1 MDFAEAAVMN
11 AAFTR
16 TENGAVARNTTG
28 DARLDFFGSAGSLR
42 SADKRRARTASAG
55 SSRTAHEMARI
66 TRLFSEAYRED
77 PLFATKIVFYARDVR
92 GGLGERQT
100 FRTLLQFMAE
110 YHPEAL
116 RPNMDLIG
124 VYGRFDDLYC
134 LIGTPLED
142 EMWAA
147 MKRQFEEDRASLQAG
162 NAISLLAKWIK
173 TADASSANTRRLG
186 ILTAQK
192 LGYTVYEFKRLVR
205 AMRKQIGIVEAL
217 MSAGRWDE
225 IRYCAVPSRAMMIYR
240 NAFMKHDA
248 DRFGEFVREAAG
260 GEVTIHSAALFP
272 YDIVEKVMY
281 GDRRWGRITEDQVL
295 EAQWRQLPDYVE
307 AGTNALVIAD
317 TSGSMYG
324 RPMATS
330 VGLAVYFAERNTDPY
345 HNLFMSFSGTSRIQ
359 MLKGETLAQKIR
371 SIDMHDWA
379 NNTNLQA
386 AFQHVLEIAVQN
398 HVAQEDMPKSLI
410 VISDMEI
417 DFCGDRNWTFYEKMA
432 QKFRKYGYQIPNII
446 FWNVASRHDVFHA
459 DRSRTG
465 VQLVSGQSAAV
476 FRQVMQCV
484 GLNPVEAMEKIINS
498 ERYVAIA
505 VA

>member
-1 MDFAEAAVMN
+1 MNFAEAAIRN
-11 AAFTR
+11 AIFTR
-16 TENGAVARNTTG
+16 TENGAVALNTTG
-28 DARLDFFGSAGSLR
+28 DARLDFFAQAGSLR
-42 SADKRRARTASAG
+42 GADKERV
-55 SSRTAHEMARI
+55 
-66 TRLFSEAYRED
+66 TRLFSEAFKED
-77 PLFATKIVFYARDVR
+77 PLFATKIAFYARDVR

-100 FRTLLQFMAE
+100 FRTILQFMAK

-116 RPNMDLIG
+116 RPNLDLIG

-134 LIGTPLED
+134 LIGTPLEE

-147 MKRQFEEDRASLQAG
+147 MKKQFEEDRMNLQAG

-173 TADASSANTRRLG
+173 TADASSANTRKLG
-186 ILTAQK
+186 IKTAQK
-192 LGYTVYEFKRLVR
+192 LGYSVYEFKRLVR

-225 IRYCAVPSRAMMIYR
+225 IRYSAVPSRAMMIYR

-248 DRFGEFVREAAG
+248 ERFGAFVNKAVSGEAA
-260 GEVTIHSAALFP
+260 IHSAALFP
-272 YDIVEKVMY
+272 YDIVEKVMAMSWR
-281 GDRRWGRITEDQVL
+281 GIRIAEDDAL

-330 VGLAVYFAERNTDPY
+330 VGLAVYFAERNTGPY
-345 HNLFMSFSGTSRIQ
+345 HNMFMSFSGTSRIQ

-371 SIDMHDWA
+371 SIDMNDWA

-386 AFQHVLEIAVQN
+386 AFEHVLEIAVKN
-398 HVAQEDMPKSLI
+398 HVAQKDMPKSLV

-417 DFCGDRNWTFYEKMA
+417 DYCGGKDWTFYEKMA
-432 QKFRKYGYQIPNII
+432 KRFRKFGYQIPNII
-446 FWNVASRHDVFHA
+446 FWNVASRHDIFHA
-459 DRSRTG
+459 DKTRAG
-465 VQLVSGQSAAV
+465 VQLASGQSAAV

-484 GLNPVEAMEKIINS
+484 GMNPVEAMEKIINS
-498 ERYVAIA
+498 ERYAAITVA
-505 VA
+505 